1 MVPALPFSS
10 QTFIK
15 LKPMKRILPVLF
27 LSIML
32 GACGSSKTYLERTD
46 EDKALQDAVKKLNK
60 NPSDDEAKT
69 AIPLL
74 YASILKTHQARIKS
88 YESGADI
95 SRWDKIINEY
105 DDLQAAY
112 TSIVNSTPAF
122 KLVTPENFSTQLLE
136 VKEKAAEDYY
146 VAADS
151 YLQKSSREDAKKAY
165 TYFKRTERY
174 IPSYKDV
181 KDKMHLAYE
190 NAIVDVVINPVQD
203 NSFFFNSG
211 WGNSGYDY
219 SNEYFQRTLIRD
231 LAYDNDNNNRNY
243 AARFYSDWEARREN
257 IKPDWLVD
265 LRLRNMDIPQPT
277 SYNYRRTRSAD
288 VQVGT
293 DTSGKPV
300 YKKVYA
306 NLNITRMSFTA
317 RAEME
322 VMIRDIASSRNIS
335 NRSFRE
341 DYRWEEERASYSGDQ
356 RALTSQDWQM
366 INNNNIYAPR
376 REEILNELYRKIYP
390 QVLNNIKYTVQW

>member
-1 MVPALPFSS
+1 
-10 QTFIK
+10 
-15 LKPMKRILPVLF
+15 MKRILPVLLF
-27 LSIML
+27 SVLL
-32 GACGSSKTYLERTD
+32 GACGSSKSYLERSD

-60 NPSDDEAKT
+60 NPSDDEARS
-69 AIPLL
+69 ALPVL
-74 YASILKTHQARIKS
+74 YGSILKTHQARIKS
-88 YESGADI
+88 YETGSDI

-105 DDLQAAY
+105 EYLQAAY
-112 TSIVNSTPAF
+112 NSIVNSNPAF
-122 KLVTPENFSTQLLE
+122 RLVTPENFSTQLLE

-146 VAADS
+146 VMAET
-151 YLQKSSREDAKKAY
+151 YLQRSGREDAKKAY
-165 TYFKRTERY
+165 SYFKKTERY
-174 IPSYKDV
+174 IPGYKDV
-181 KDKMHLAYE
+181 KSKMHQAYE

-211 WGNSGYDY
+211 WGNAGYDY
-219 SNEYFQRTLIRD
+219 SNEYFQRTLVRD
-231 LAYDNDNNNRNY
+231 LAYENDNNNRNY

-257 IKPDWLVD
+257 IQPDWLVD

-277 SYNYRRTRSAD
+277 NYNYRRSRSAD

-317 RAEME
+317 RAEMD
-322 VMIRDIASSRNIS
+322 VMIRDVISSRTIS

-341 DYRWEEERASYSGDQ
+341 DYRWEEERATYTGDR

>member
-1 MVPALPFSS
+1 
-10 QTFIK
+10 
-15 LKPMKRILPVLF
+15 MKRILPVLL
-27 LSIML
+27 LSVLL
-32 GACGSSKTYLERTD
+32 GACGSSKSYLERSD

-60 NPSDDEAKT
+60 NPADEEARS
-69 AIPLL
+69 ALPVL
-74 YASILKTHQARIKS
+74 YGSILKTHQARIKS
-88 YESGADI
+88 YETGSDI

-105 DDLQAAY
+105 EYLQSAY
-112 TSIVNSTPAF
+112 NSIVNSNPAF
-122 KLVTPENFSTQLLE
+122 RLVTPENFSTQLLE
-136 VKEKAAEDYY
+136 VKEQAAEDYY
-146 VAADS
+146 VMAET
-151 YLQKSSREDAKKAY
+151 YFRRSSREDAKKAY
-165 TYFKRTERY
+165 SYFKRTERY
-174 IPSYKDV
+174 IPGYKDV
-181 KDKMHLAYE
+181 KNKMHQAYE

-211 WGNSGYDY
+211 WGNAGYDY
-219 SNEYFQRTLIRD
+219 SNEYFQRTLVRD
-231 LAYDNDNNNRNY
+231 LAYENDNNNRNY

-257 IKPDWLVD
+257 IQPDWLVD

-277 SYNYRRTRSAD
+277 SYNNRRSRSAD

-317 RAEME
+317 RAEMD
-322 VMIRDIASSRNIS
+322 VMIRDVTSSRTIS

-341 DYRWEEERASYSGDQ
+341 DYRWEEERATYTGDR